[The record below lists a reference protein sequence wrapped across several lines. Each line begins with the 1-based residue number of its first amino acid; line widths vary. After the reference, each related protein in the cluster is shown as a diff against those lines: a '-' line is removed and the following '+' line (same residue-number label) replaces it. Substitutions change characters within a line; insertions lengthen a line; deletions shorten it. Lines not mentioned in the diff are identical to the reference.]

1 MIEAG
6 LTGKKVRLMEA
17 FKKTIEFLNRMKVID
32 IWRDRNEGLSDDDKE
47 YIGRK
52 TTQNPYGLIGLIMGG
67 IAFTFGDRYGL
78 IPVLTLIFCIVTFFT
93 FDKEK
98 EDNPWPFYVGIILS
112 LVGLYL
118 FITGKAHHLII

>member
-1 MIEAG
+1 M
-6 LTGKKVRLMEA
+6 KA

-32 IWRDRNEGLSDDDKE
+32 IWGDRNEGLSDDDKD

-52 TTQNPYGLIGLIMGG
+52 PTQNPYGLIGMIMGG
-67 IAFTFGDRYGL
+67 IAFTFGDRYGF
-78 IPVLTLIFCIVTFFT
+78 IPVIALIFCIVTFFT

-112 LVGLYL
+112 LIGLYL
-118 FITGKAHHLII
+118 FITGQVHSLII